1 MKPII
6 AGLAFIGGILVLL
19 MASDDED
26 EEKKDPVD
34 NKDNSPE
41 GEKVDVEKIRTLR
54 RELRQQLSKKKKSA
68 NKPPT
73 KQ

>member
-19 MASDDED
+19 MASDED
-26 EEKKDPVD
+26 EEGKDPND
-34 NKDNSPE
+34 KSNKSSEDD
-41 GEKVDVEKIRTLR
+41 KVDVEKIRTLR
-54 RELRQQLSKKKKSA
+54 RELRHQLSKKKKTS